1 LLTFLNFLNL
11 FNIFVF
17 GDFFLIFNSWSLFMF
32 IG

>member
-1 LLTFLNFLNL
+1 L

-17 GDFFLIFNSWSLFMF
+17 GDFFLIFNSWSIFMF

>member
-1 LLTFLNFLNL
+1 LNL

-17 GDFFLIFNSWSLFMF
+17 GDFFLIFNSWSTFMF